1 MAKGRQEEIIRAAAK
16 RFSRHGFGK
25 TTLEEIARDV
35 RIGKPTIYH
44 YFKSKDE
51 LFYSSI
57 TFQSSQFI
65 EDIKAIFNNQDLP
78 VGARLLEYFA
88 FKESV
93 HQRYSLLYD
102 LMLSLFKDD
111 SMEKEK
117 QILQNLLQKE
127 SEVVGLIL
135 SSIYTGRIES
145 MNLSLPFYIVH
156 LSWGLLFSNILKE
169 FNAEGKSASMK
180 ELTFKSLETILS

>member
-1 MAKGRQEEIIRAAAK
+1 MAKERQEEIIRSAAK
-16 RFSRHGFGK
+16 RFSRHGFNK

-51 LFYSSI
+51 LFFSSI
-57 TFQSSQFI
+57 SFQSSQFS

-88 FKESV
+88 FKETV
-93 HQRYSLLYD
+93 NHRYKLLYD
-102 LMLSLFKDD
+102 LMLALFRDD
-111 SMEKEK
+111 SLEKEK

-127 SEVVGLIL
+127 TEVVGLIL

-145 MNLSLPFYIVH
+145 MSSSLPFYIVH
-156 LSWGLLFSNILKE
+156 LSWGLMFSTIIKE
-169 FNAEGKSASMK
+169 FNSEGKAVSMK
-180 ELTFKSLETILS
+180 EMMFKSLETILS

>member
-1 MAKGRQEEIIRAAAK
+1 LTKQRHEEIIRAAAK
-16 RFSRHGFGK
+16 RFSRHGFSK

-44 YFKSKDE
+44 YFKSKDD
-51 LFYSSI
+51 LFYCSI
-57 TFQSSQFI
+57 TFQSTQFI

-88 FKESV
+88 FKESIN
-93 HQRYSLLYD
+93 HRYKLLYD
-102 LMLSLFKDD
+102 LLLALFEDESL
-111 SMEKEK
+111 EKEK

-135 SSIYTGRIES
+135 NSIYTGRIES
-145 MNLSLPFYIVH
+145 MNIALPYFVVH
-156 LSWGLLFSNILKE
+156 LSWGLLFSNIIKE
-169 FNAEGKSASMK
+169 FNSEDKAVNMK
-180 ELTFKSLETILS
+180 ELLFKSLESILS

>member
-1 MAKGRQEEIIRAAAK
+1 MAKQRQEEIVRAASK

-51 LFYSSI
+51 LYYSSI
-57 TFQSSQFI
+57 DFQSSEFI
-65 EDIKAIFNNQDLP
+65 EDIKAIFNNKDLP

-88 FKESV
+88 FKESIN
-93 HQRYSLLYD
+93 HRYKLLYD
-102 LMLSLFKDD
+102 LMLALFKDD
-111 SMEKEK
+111 SLEKEK
-117 QILQNLLQKE
+117 LILKNLLQTE

-145 MNLSLPFYIVH
+145 MNLSLPYFIVH
-156 LSWGLLFSNILKE
+156 LSWGLLFSNIIKE
-169 FNAEGKSASMK
+169 YYVDVKSVNMK
-180 ELTFKSLETILS
+180 ELLFKSLESILS

>member
-1 MAKGRQEEIIRAAAK
+1 MAKGRQKEIIRAASK
-16 RFSRHGFGK
+16 RFGRHGFNK

-57 TFQSSQFI
+57 SFQSSQFI

-93 HQRYSLLYD
+93 HQRYSLMYD
-102 LMLSLFKDD
+102 MILSLFKDD
-111 SMEKEK
+111 SLEKEK
-117 QILQNLLQKE
+117 QILQRLLQKE
-127 SEVVGLIL
+127 SEIVGLIL

-169 FNAEGKSASMK
+169 FNLEGKSASMK
-180 ELTFKSLETILS
+180 EFMFKSLETILS

>member
-1 MAKGRQEEIIRAAAK
+1 LAKGRQEEIIRAAAK

-51 LFYSSI
+51 LYYSSI

-65 EDIKAIFNNQDLP
+65 EDIKAIFNNQDLL

-93 HQRYSLLYD
+93 YQRYSLLFD

-156 LSWGLLFSNILKE
+156 LSWGLMFSNVLKE
-169 FNAEGKSASMK
+169 FSAEGKSVSMK
-180 ELTFKSLETILS
+180 ELLFKSLETILS

>member
-1 MAKGRQEEIIRAAAK
+1 LAKGRQEEIIRAAAK

-51 LFYSSI
+51 LYYSSI

-93 HQRYSLLYD
+93 HQRYSLLYN

-156 LSWGLLFSNILKE
+156 LSWGLMFSNVLKE
-169 FNAEGKSASMK
+169 FSAEGKSVSMK
-180 ELTFKSLETILS
+180 ELLFKSLETILS

>member
-1 MAKGRQEEIIRAAAK
+1 
-16 RFSRHGFGK
+16 
-25 TTLEEIARDV
+25 
-35 RIGKPTIYH
+35 
-44 YFKSKDE
+44 
-51 LFYSSI
+51 
-57 TFQSSQFI
+57 
-65 EDIKAIFNNQDLP
+65 
-78 VGARLLEYFA
+78 
-88 FKESV
+88 
-93 HQRYSLLYD
+93 
-102 LMLSLFKDD
+102 MLSLFKDD

-156 LSWGLLFSNILKE
+156 LSWGLLFGNILKE

-180 ELTFKSLETILS
+180 ELMFKSLETILS

>member
-1 MAKGRQEEIIRAAAK
+1 MAKERKEEIVRAAAK
-16 RFSRHGFGK
+16 RFGRHGFSK

-78 VGARLLEYFA
+78 IGARLLEYFA
-88 FKESV
+88 FKESLP
-93 HQRYSLLYD
+93 QRYRLLYD
-102 LMLSLFKDD
+102 LMLSLFKDE
-111 SMEKEK
+111 SLEKEK
-117 QILQNLLQKE
+117 QILQDLLRKE

-156 LSWGLLFSNILKE
+156 ISWGLMFSTILKE
-169 FNAEGKSASMK
+169 LDAESKSVSMK
-180 ELTFKSLETILS
+180 ELMFKSLETLLS

>member
-1 MAKGRQEEIIRAAAK
+1 LAKQRQEEIVRAASK

-51 LFYSSI
+51 LYYSSI
-57 TFQSSQFI
+57 DFQSSEFI
-65 EDIKAIFNNQDLP
+65 EDLKAIFNNKDLP

-88 FKESV
+88 FKESIN
-93 HQRYSLLYD
+93 HRYKLLYD
-102 LMLSLFKDD
+102 LMLALFKDD
-111 SMEKEK
+111 SLEKEK
-117 QILQNLLQKE
+117 LILKNLLQTE

-145 MNLSLPFYIVH
+145 MNLSLPYFIVH
-156 LSWGLLFSNILKE
+156 LSWGLLFGNIIKDYYVDV
-169 FNAEGKSASMK
+169 KSVNMK
-180 ELTFKSLETILS
+180 ELLFKSLESILS

>member
-1 MAKGRQEEIIRAAAK
+1 MAKQRQEEIVRAASK
-16 RFSRHGFGK
+16 RFSRHGLSK
-25 TTLEEIARDV
+25 TTLDEIARDV

-44 YFKSKDE
+44 YFKSKND

-57 TFQSSQFI
+57 DFQSSQFI
-65 EDIKAIFNNQDLP
+65 EDIKAIFNNQELP

-88 FKESV
+88 FKESIN
-93 HQRYSLLYD
+93 QRYKLLYD
-102 LMLSLFKDD
+102 LMLALFKDD
-111 SMEKEK
+111 TLEKEK

-145 MNLSLPFYIVH
+145 MNMSLPFYIVH
-156 LSWGLLFSNILKE
+156 LSWGLLFSNIIKE
-169 FNAEGKSASMK
+169 FSEGGKSVNMK
-180 ELTFKSLETILS
+180 ELLFKSLESILS

>member
-1 MAKGRQEEIIRAAAK
+1 MARGRKDEIIRAAAK
-16 RFSRHGFGK
+16 RFSRHGFNK
-25 TTLEEIARDV
+25 TTLDEIARDI

-44 YFKSKDE
+44 YFQSKDE
-51 LFYSSI
+51 LFFSSI
-57 TFQSSQFI
+57 DFQSTQFI

-88 FKESV
+88 FKESLP
-93 HQRYSLLYD
+93 QRYKLLYD
-102 LMLSLFKDD
+102 LLLLLFRDE
-111 SMEKEK
+111 SQEKEK
-117 QILQNLLQKE
+117 IILQNLLKRE

-145 MNLSLPFYIVH
+145 MNISLPYYVVH
-156 LSWGLLFSNILKE
+156 MSWGFLFSSILKE
-169 FNAEGKSASMK
+169 FSAEGKSANIK

>member
-1 MAKGRQEEIIRAAAK
+1 LAKGRQEEIIRAAAK

-51 LFYSSI
+51 LFYTSI

-156 LSWGLLFSNILKE
+156 LSWGLLFGNILKE

-180 ELTFKSLETILS
+180 ELMFKSLETILS

>member
-1 MAKGRQEEIIRAAAK
+1 LAKGRQEEIIRAAAK

-180 ELTFKSLETILS
+180 ELMFKSLETILS

>member
-1 MAKGRQEEIIRAAAK
+1 LAKGRQEEIIRAAAK

-44 YFKSKDE
+44 YFKSKDD
-51 LFYSSI
+51 LFYGSI
-57 TFQSSQFI
+57 NFQSAQFI
-65 EDIKAIFNNQDLP
+65 EDIRAIFNNQNLP

-88 FKESV
+88 FKETIQ
-93 HQRYSLLYD
+93 QRYKLLYD
-102 LMLSLFKDD
+102 LMLLLFKDD
-111 SMEKEK
+111 SLEKEK
-117 QILQNLLQKE
+117 QILQNLLKKE

-156 LSWGLLFSNILKE
+156 LSWGLMFSTILKDLNSE
-169 FNAEGKSASMK
+169 DKSVSMK
-180 ELTFKSLETILS
+180 ELIFKSLETVLS

>member
-1 MAKGRQEEIIRAAAK
+1 MAKQRQEEIVRAAAK

-25 TTLEEIARDV
+25 TTLDEIARDV

-51 LFYSSI
+51 LYYSSI
-57 TFQSSQFI
+57 NFQTSEFI

-88 FKESV
+88 FKETIN
-93 HQRYSLLYD
+93 QRYKLLYE
-102 LMLSLFKDD
+102 LMLALFKDD
-111 SMEKEK
+111 HLEKEK
-117 QILQNLLQKE
+117 EILQQLLKKE

-135 SSIYTGRIES
+135 NSIYTGRIES
-145 MNLSLPFYIVH
+145 MNVSLPFYIVH
-156 LSWGLLFSNILKE
+156 LSWGLLFGNIVKE
-169 FNAEGKSASMK
+169 FYVDVKSINMK
-180 ELTFKSLETILS
+180 ELLFKSLESILS

>member
-1 MAKGRQEEIIRAAAK
+1 LAKQRHEEIVRAASK
-16 RFSRHGFGK
+16 RFSRHGLSK
-25 TTLEEIARDV
+25 TTLDEIARDV

-44 YFKSKDE
+44 YFKSKDD

-57 TFQSSQFI
+57 DFQSSQFI
-65 EDIKAIFNNQDLP
+65 EDIKAIFNNQELP

-88 FKESV
+88 FKESIN
-93 HQRYSLLYD
+93 QRYKLLYD
-102 LMLSLFKDD
+102 LMLALFKDD
-111 SMEKEK
+111 TLEKEK

-145 MNLSLPFYIVH
+145 MNMSLPFYIVH
-156 LSWGLLFSNILKE
+156 LSWGLLFSNIIKE
-169 FNAEGKSASMK
+169 FSEGGKSVNMK
-180 ELTFKSLETILS
+180 ELLFKSLESILS

>member
-16 RFSRHGFGK
+16 RFGRHGFGK

-44 YFKSKDE
+44 YFNSKND

-111 SMEKEK
+111 SLEKEK
-117 QILQNLLQKE
+117 QILQDLLKKE

-169 FNAEGKSASMK
+169 FNPESKSASMK
-180 ELTFKSLETILS
+180 ELMFKSLETILS

>member
-1 MAKGRQEEIIRAAAK
+1 LAKGRQEEIIRAAAK
-16 RFSRHGFGK
+16 RFARHGFNK

-44 YFKSKDE
+44 YFKSKDD

-102 LMLSLFKDD
+102 LMLSLFQND
-111 SMEKEK
+111 SLDKEKE
-117 QILQNLLQKE
+117 ILKSLLKNE
-127 SEVVGLIL
+127 EEVVGLIL

-145 MNLSLPFYIVH
+145 MEQSLPYYIVH
-156 LSWGLLFSNILKE
+156 LSWSLMFSTILRE
-169 FNAEGKSASMK
+169 FAADGKSVNMK
-180 ELTFKSLETILS
+180 ELMFRSLEKLLS

>member
-1 MAKGRQEEIIRAAAK
+1 LAKQRHEEIVRAASK
-16 RFSRHGFGK
+16 RFGRHGLSK
-25 TTLEEIARDV
+25 TTLDEIARDV

-44 YFKSKDE
+44 YFKSKDD

-57 TFQSSQFI
+57 DFQSSQFI
-65 EDIKAIFNNQDLP
+65 EDIKAIFNNQELP

-88 FKESV
+88 FKESIN
-93 HQRYSLLYD
+93 QRYKLLYD
-102 LMLSLFKDD
+102 LMLALFKDD
-111 SMEKEK
+111 SLEKEK

-145 MNLSLPFYIVH
+145 MNISLPFYIVH
-156 LSWGLLFSNILKE
+156 LSWGLLFSNIIKE
-169 FNAEGKSASMK
+169 FHVDSKSVNMK
-180 ELTFKSLETILS
+180 ELLFKSLESILS

>member
-1 MAKGRQEEIIRAAAK
+1 LAKGRQEEIIRAAAK

-51 LFYSSI
+51 LYYSSI

-156 LSWGLLFSNILKE
+156 LSWGLMFSTIIKE
-169 FNAEGKSASMK
+169 FNAEGKSVNMK
-180 ELTFKSLETILS
+180 ELMFKSLETILS

>member
-44 YFKSKDE
+44 YFKSKDD
-51 LFYSSI
+51 LFYGSI
-57 TFQSSQFI
+57 NFQSAQFI
-65 EDIKAIFNNQDLP
+65 EDIRAIFNNQNLP

-88 FKESV
+88 FKETIQ
-93 HQRYSLLYD
+93 QRYKLLYD
-102 LMLSLFKDD
+102 LMLLLFKDD
-111 SMEKEK
+111 SLEKEK
-117 QILQNLLQKE
+117 QILQNLLKKE

-156 LSWGLLFSNILKE
+156 LSWGLMFSTILKDLNSE
-169 FNAEGKSASMK
+169 DKSVSMK
-180 ELTFKSLETILS
+180 ELIFKSLETVLS

>member
-1 MAKGRQEEIIRAAAK
+1 MAKQRQEEIVRAAAK

-25 TTLEEIARDV
+25 TTLDEIARDV

-44 YFKSKDE
+44 YFKSKDD

-57 TFQSSQFI
+57 DFQSSQFI

-88 FKESV
+88 FKESII
-93 HQRYSLLYD
+93 HRYRLLYD
-102 LMLSLFKDD
+102 LMLALFKDD
-111 SMEKEK
+111 SLEKEK
-117 QILQNLLQKE
+117 EILQSLLQKE

-156 LSWGLLFSNILKE
+156 LSWGLLFSNIIKE
-169 FNAEGKSASMK
+169 FSAEGKSVSMK
-180 ELTFKSLETILS
+180 ELMFKSLETILS

>member
-93 HQRYSLLYD
+93 HQRYSLLYN

-169 FNAEGKSASMK
+169 FNAEGKSVNMK
-180 ELTFKSLETILS
+180 ELMFKSLETILS

>member
-1 MAKGRQEEIIRAAAK
+1 MAKERKEEIIRAAAK
-16 RFSRHGFGK
+16 RFGRHGLGK

-57 TFQSSQFI
+57 IFQSSQFI

-93 HQRYSLLYD
+93 NQRYSLLYN
-102 LMLSLFKDD
+102 LILSLFKDD
-111 SMEKEK
+111 SLEKEK
-117 QILQNLLQKE
+117 QILQDLLLKE

-156 LSWGLLFSNILKE
+156 LSWGLMFSTIIKE
-169 FNAEGKSASMK
+169 FNSEGRAVSMK
-180 ELTFKSLETILS
+180 ELMFKSLETLLS